1 MAVGSD
7 QDINPPLRFGV
18 LTTAQLGPWAAAVEE
33 AQLIEGLGFDSLWLA
48 DQLLIPRLPTLPF
61 LDGWTLLPAL
71 AAHTTRIRLGTLVT
85 NVALRNPAV
94 LAKQALTVDHVSD
107 GRLNLGL
114 GPGFYEEE
122 HRMIG
127 IDFLSPTGRVARF
140 REAVE
145 LLDRALQGGEIAYE
159 GAFFQ
164 IRALPIYPLPVQRP
178 RPPLTLAANG
188 PATLKIAARYADTWN
203 SFGGVG
209 LTAAESLAMT
219 RQRNE
224 QLDQHCAALGREP
237 STIVRSFLA
246 GFANEAPFA
255 SLEDFH
261 DFAGRYRSVGITEF
275 IVYGLSDAVRSQPI
289 AGGPPGRMADRA
301 MLEQVALEA
310 LPALRRPTPT
320 NSPPENSTFGSH
332 PPASPGG

>member
-1 MAVGSD
+1 MAAGSD
-7 QDINPPLRFGV
+7 QGIGTPLRFGV
-18 LTTAQLGPWAAAVEE
+18 LTTGQLGPWSAAVEE
-33 AQLIEGLGFDSLWLA
+33 AQLVEALGFDSLWLA

-71 AAHTTRIRLGTLVT
+71 ATHTTRMRLGTLVT

-94 LAKQALTVDHVSD
+94 LAKQALTVDHVSG

-127 IDFLSPTGRVARF
+127 IDFLSPAGRVARF
-140 REAVE
+140 GEAVE
-145 LLDRALQGGEIAYE
+145 LLDHALRGGETAYE
-159 GAFFQ
+159 GTFYQ
-164 IRALPIYPLPVQRP
+164 IRRLPIYPLPVQRP

-188 PATLKIAARYADTWN
+188 QATLKIAARYADTWN

-209 LTAAESLAMT
+209 LLAAESLAIT

-224 QLDQHCAALGREP
+224 QLDEHCAALGRDP
-237 STIVRSFLA
+237 GTITRSFLA

-255 SLEDFH
+255 SLDAFH
-261 DFAGRYRSVGITEF
+261 DFVGRYRAVGITEF
-275 IVYGLSDAVRSQPI
+275 IFYGLSDAVRSQPI
-289 AGGPPGRMADRA
+289 AGGPPGRMADHA
-301 MLEQVALEA
+301 MLERVAMEA
-310 LPALRRPTPT
+310 LPALRRP
-320 NSPPENSTFGSH
+320 
-332 PPASPGG
+332 A